1 LDCLPEPCKLLL
13 FIPLFPNIALESL
26 FNPKHLPMPASTHG
40 YSEVLLTQLRR
51 ELHKYPELS
60 GEEVQTAIRI
70 SRFLSDQKP
79 DRIISKL
86 GGNGV
91 AAVFEGKNPGKRI
104 MLRCELDA
112 LPIEESN
119 QFTYRSVK
127 KGVSHVCGHDGH
139 MAILCGVASALG
151 IQRPERGSVVLLF
164 QPAEENGAGAVSLLS
179 DKRFRE
185 IWPDYIFALHNLPGY
200 RKGTVIV
207 RERTFTASVN
217 SIIIKLQ
224 GVKAHAGEPMRGN
237 NPANAVAEI
246 IGTLRRAEN
255 RRSDQP
261 DFALFTPVY
270 IRLGSIAYGVS
281 ADEAELHYTLRAA
294 NEAHLRK
301 LEAFT
306 VDQVQKVASDC
317 GLDITLD
324 WTQRFI
330 ATDNDPRL
338 TRLVTEAAQ
347 TAGLEVIEA
356 GSPFSWGEDF
366 GYYTK
371 EIPGVLFGL
380 GAGNRV
386 ASLHQPDYDFPDVL
400 LGTGADL
407 FREIINLSLQ

>member
-1 LDCLPEPCKLLL
+1 MPKWCKLLL
-13 FIPLFPNIALESL
+13 FIVLFLKIALESL
-26 FNPKHLPMPASTHG
+26 INPKHLPMPASTHG

-60 GEEVQTAIRI
+60 GEEVQTSIRI
-70 SRFLSDQKP
+70 SRFVSDQKP
-79 DRIISKL
+79 DRIINGL
-86 GGNGV
+86 GGHGV

-139 MAILCGVASALG
+139 MAILCGVASLLG
-151 IQRPERGSVVLLF
+151 IRRPEYGSVVLLF
-164 QPAEENGAGAVSLLS
+164 QPAEENGAGAVNILN
-179 DKRFRE
+179 DKRFKE
-185 IWPDYIFALHNLPGY
+185 IWPDYIIALHNLPGY
-200 RKGTVIV
+200 RKGTVVV
-207 RERTFTASVN
+207 RENTFTASVN

-255 RRSDQP
+255 RRADQP

-270 IRLGSIAYGVS
+270 IRLGSIAYGIS
-281 ADEAELHYTLRAA
+281 ADDAELHYTLRAS
-294 NEAHLRK
+294 NETHLRK

-306 VDQVQKVASDC
+306 VEQVQKVASDC
-317 GLDITLD
+317 GLELTLD

-330 ATDNDPRL
+330 ATENDPGL
-338 TRLVTEAAQ
+338 TRVVSSAAKA
-347 TAGLEVIEA
+347 AGLEVSEA
-356 GSPFSWGEDF
+356 ENPFSWGEDF
-366 GYYTK
+366 GYFTK

-380 GAGNRV
+380 GAGTRV

-400 LGTGADL
+400 LGAGADL
-407 FREIINLSLQ
+407 FREIINLLLE